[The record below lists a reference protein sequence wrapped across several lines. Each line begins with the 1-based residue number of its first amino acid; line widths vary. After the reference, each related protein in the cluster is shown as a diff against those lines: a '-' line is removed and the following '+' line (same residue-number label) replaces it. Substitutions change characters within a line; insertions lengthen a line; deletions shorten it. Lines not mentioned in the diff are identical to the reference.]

1 MGSLLMRR
9 RLLWV
14 SAAMILGII
23 AENAGAFIA
32 VIIILAGFAC
42 VCVLYLK
49 PEYDVTG
56 IRTILLACTVA
67 MLSGSIRMALQ
78 QSVYGSLSGRID
90 SDEAM
95 LVRAEV
101 IRADHKKESVPKLTV
116 RIIDTQDR
124 YKRLDDMDCL
134 LSCYEN
140 TSGDLWQLTG
150 SVIEFR
156 GRLDV
161 PEGAR
166 NPRCFDYRTYLRGR
180 GIGLI
185 CSTNNI
191 RVIKENGSVL
201 GAVRRRVISF
211 REGFIGALCN
221 ETNDKTEAL
230 LRGVLF
236 GDTNSM
242 DEEMKDDFRSNGTA
256 HVLAVSGLHIGLLYS
271 IFRTL
276 RRRTP
281 IAGMTGVFIA
291 ILAVYGTMTLWTA
304 SVTRAAAVIFL
315 METGE
320 RLDRRFDLLTSLGFV
335 SMLVLISNPYALY
348 DTSFIMSYLAAL
360 SIGVLYPVIKRH
372 LPDWLPD
379 SIKTSL
385 AVQAGLVPYIAYTFN
400 TVALGAVII
409 NIPVVL
415 LLSVIVTLSASS
427 MPLYLISQCLGYDV
441 MLVPFSRILEYAA
454 GSMIILNER
463 FSDIDL
469 LSPDVVSPPLFIV
482 AAYYGMTALFCSE
495 SFMIARRR
503 KDMKMI
509 IPQITAEAVV
519 IFLSFLMSISPFDRA
534 DIVMADVGQGDCVHL
549 RSGGINVIID
559 GGGNENYNVG
569 KKTLKPYFLKN
580 GIRKVDLALATHL
593 HTDHYKGIEELAE
606 EGMVRRIIKEGK
618 KGDVISF
625 NNSRI
630 DIIWPDIRDP
640 NTDDENKNSL
650 IFKVH
655 INGIT
660 MLITGDIGEEGEH
673 ALVERYR
680 GTDVLDCDVLKVC
693 HHGSRYS
700 STKEFLEAV
709 SPEVALIGVGKNNTY
724 GHPSDEAI
732 ERLKACGAVVL
743 RTDID
748 GAVGIRRTRKGLS
761 VCKMGDRI
769 K

>member
-9 RLLWV
+9 KLLWV
-14 SAAMILGII
+14 SAAMILGITL
-23 AENAGAFIA
+23 ENACALIA

-42 VCVLYLK
+42 AAVLYLK

-56 IRTILLACTVA
+56 IRAILLACTAA
-67 MLSGSIRMALQ
+67 MISGSLRMALQ
-78 QSVYGSLSGRID
+78 QSGFDSLSNRID
-90 SDEAM
+90 SDEAIWI
-95 LVRAEV
+95 RAEV
-101 IRADHKKESVPKLTV
+101 KRVDQKKDSSPKLTV
-116 RIIDTQDR
+116 RITDTPNK
-124 YKRLDDMDCL
+124 YKRLEDVNCL
-134 LSCYEN
+134 LSFYQE
-140 TSGDLWQLTG
+140 TSEDLWQLTG

-156 GRLDV
+156 GKLDL
-161 PEGAR
+161 PDGAR
-166 NPRCFDYRTYLRGR
+166 NPRCFDYRTYLRSR
-180 GIGLI
+180 GIGFI
-185 CSTNNI
+185 CSTNKI
-191 RVIKENGSVL
+191 RVIKESGS
-201 GAVRRRVISF
+201 AVGTLRRRMISF
-211 REGFIGALCN
+211 REGFIKALCN
-221 ETNDKTEAL
+221 GKDEKTEAL

-242 DEEMKDDFRSNGTA
+242 DEEMKDDFRNNGTA

-276 RRRTP
+276 RRRTAVP
-281 IAGMTGVFIA
+281 GMTALFIV

-304 SVTRAAAVIFL
+304 SVTRAAAVIIL
-315 METGE
+315 METGD
-320 RLDRRFDLLTSLGFV
+320 RLNRRSDLLTSLGFV
-335 SMLVLISNPYALY
+335 SMLVLMRNPYSLY
-348 DTSFIMSYLAAL
+348 DMSFVMSYMAAL
-360 SIGVLYPVIKRH
+360 SIGIICPVLKRN
-372 LPDWLPD
+372 LPGWFPD

-400 TVALGAVII
+400 IVPCGAVII

-427 MPLYLISQCLGYDV
+427 IPIYLISRCFRFDL
-441 MLVPFSRILEYAA
+441 MLLPVRHVLEYAA
-454 GSMIILNER
+454 GSMILLNEW
-463 FSDIDL
+463 FSDIVI
-469 LSPDVVSPPLFIV
+469 LSPDVVSPRVFIL
-482 AAYYGMTALFCSE
+482 AAYYGITVLFCSE
-495 SFMIARRR
+495 SFMIARLR

-509 IPQITAEAVV
+509 TPLIIAAAAV
-519 IFLSFLMSISPFDRA
+519 ILIACQMSASPFDKA
-534 DIVMADVGQGDCVHL
+534 DIVMVDVGQGDCVHL
-549 RSGGINVIID
+549 RSGDLNVIID

-580 GIRKVDLALATHL
+580 GIYKVDLALATHL
-593 HTDHYKGIEELAE
+593 HTDHYKGIEELTE

-618 KGDVISF
+618 TGDIISF

-709 SPEVALIGVGKNNTY
+709 SPEVALIGVGKNNPLLAKEY
-724 GHPSDEAI
+724 
-732 ERLKACGAVVL
+732 
-743 RTDID
+743 DI
-748 GAVGIRRTRKGLS
+748 VSK
-761 VCKMGDRI
+761 
-769 K
+769 